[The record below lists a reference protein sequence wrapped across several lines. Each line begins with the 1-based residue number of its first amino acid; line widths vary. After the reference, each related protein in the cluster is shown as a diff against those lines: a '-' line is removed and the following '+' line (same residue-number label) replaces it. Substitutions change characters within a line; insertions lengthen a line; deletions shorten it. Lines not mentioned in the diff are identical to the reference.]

1 MPAGKTWYFP
11 EAVVCLLPFLWALH
25 AFSWRKKLLGQT
37 SSRNWRQV
45 IAETNSL
52 QSSPEAPSA
61 DAMGV
66 WGFPVE
72 HSSSDQ
78 LLQEFLNMISI
89 NRVIVHKKSAY
100 PFVS

>member
-11 EAVVCLLPFLWALH
+11 EAVVCLLPFLRALH

-37 SSRNWRQV
+37 SWKLLGNWRQV

-66 WGFPVE
+66 GGFPVE

-78 LLQEFLNMISI
+78 LLQEFL
-89 NRVIVHKKSAY
+89 
-100 PFVS
+100 